1 MIASRCFASLTL
13 CSLVIAQ
20 SGGSVNSVEYLR
32 SFVKYREKVAY
43 DRAALES
50 MHQRAK
56 RATEEHDKIIQLEF
70 QAYQRTFKLRLSR
83 DMSAF
88 ARDFEVTGK
97 ATSEPADVSFIY
109 SGVLQDEPG
118 SFCHGAI
125 INGLF
130 EGFIRTKNGTYYV
143 EAPGASVSNATSPGH
158 ALIHHESDID
168 YSILEDPDSASLT
181 RRMHQVLQN
190 FQQELKLKGETLERR
205 RRSLDYSRTSCL
217 LYLQA
222 DYLFYQRFGTTEAV
236 IAQIA
241 SYIKAVN
248 AIYEGANFGGIRH
261 IDFKVKTL
269 DIIQENDPSGTMKSP
284 FIGPEMLLMLHS
296 KSNWNSYCL
305 SYLLTDRD
313 YSGVLGI
320 AFNGQA
326 GDLGGICSKHRKFR
340 DKEVSLNTGLITVQ
354 KYGQYLPPR
363 ILHITLAHELGHS
376 LGAPHDES
384 KECARF
390 SFDTTHGNYLMFSY
404 ATDGLQYNNDKFS
417 PCSREY
423 IGNILRA
430 KKDRCFVETDRPICG
445 NQIVDPGEECDVGND
460 DSDPCCY
467 AAKEPEGIQCR
478 LKPGVQCSSSQGLCC
493 SHECVY
499 KLQGELCHE
508 ETDCTFEST
517 CSGRTAE
524 CTVPPPK
531 ANYTPCSMGTRICLN
546 GLCLGSLCVKYGLE
560 QCDCVS
566 TSRQEKCHVCCQQPG
581 QVDTCASTSS
591 ALLEHYFNGTHIPLT
606 PGTPCRDR
614 MGYCDKFHVCRLVD
628 EDGPIARVKNSILD
642 FIELQ
647 DISDWM
653 KTCWWAVLLMILTL
667 AAVMAGTV
675 FLFGRTLESEKEEK
689 SMKCTVKKNSLSQ
702 QPEKRQTLI
711 YWEHE
716 ELYIETTHQEYETII

>member
-1 MIASRCFASLTL
+1 MIASRCFASLAL
-13 CSLVIAQ
+13 CSMVIAQ

-32 SFVKYREKVAY
+32 PFVKYREKVAY
-43 DRAALES
+43 DRAALER

-56 RATEEHDKIIQLEF
+56 RATEEHEKIIQLEF
-70 QAYQRTFKLRLSR
+70 QAYQRTFKLQLSR
-83 DMSAF
+83 DTSAF
-88 ARDFEVTGK
+88 ARDFELTGK

-125 INGLF
+125 INGVF

-143 EAPGASVSNATSPGH
+143 EAPGASTSRATSPAH

-168 YSILEDPDSASLT
+168 YSILEDPASASLIRGT
-181 RRMHQVLQN
+181 HQVLRN
-190 FQQELKLKGETLERR
+190 FQQELKLKGETLERQ

-222 DYLFYQRFGTTEAV
+222 DYLFYQRFGTIEAV

-248 AIYEGANFGGIRH
+248 AIYEGANFDGIRH

-269 DIIQENDPSGTMKSP
+269 NIIQENDPSGSMESP

-340 DKEVSLNTGLITVQ
+340 DKEVSLNTGLITLQ

-363 ILHITLAHELGHS
+363 ILHLTLAHELGHS
-376 LGAPHDES
+376 VGAPHDES
-384 KECARF
+384 EECTRF
-390 SFDTTHGNYLMFSY
+390 SFDTAHGNYLMFSY
-404 ATDGLQYNNDKFS
+404 ATDGWQHNNDKFS
-417 PCSREY
+417 PCSTEY

-445 NQIVDPGEECDVGND
+445 NQIVDPGEECDAGNN

-467 AAKEPEGIQCR
+467 AAKEPNGIRCR

-493 SHECVY
+493 SPECVY
-499 KLQGELCHE
+499 KRQGELCHE

-517 CSGRTAE
+517 CSGLTAE
-524 CTVPPPK
+524 CAAPLPK
-531 ANYTPCSMGTRICLN
+531 ANYTLCSMGTRICLN
-546 GLCLGSLCVKYGLE
+546 GLCLGSLCVKHGLE

-566 TSRQEKCHVCCQQPG
+566 TSRREKCHLCCQQPG
-581 QVDTCASTSS
+581 QAHTCASTSS
-591 ALLEHYFNGTHIPLT
+591 ALLERYFNGTHIPLT

-642 FIELQ
+642 FIELE
-647 DISDWM
+647 DISAWM
-653 KTCWWAVLLMILTL
+653 KTRWWAVLLMILTL

-675 FLFGRTLESEKEEK
+675 FLFGRTLDSEKGK
-689 SMKCTVKKNSLSQ
+689 
-702 QPEKRQTLI
+702 
-711 YWEHE
+711 
-716 ELYIETTHQEYETII
+716 

>member
-1 MIASRCFASLTL
+1 Y
-13 CSLVIAQ
+13 Q
-20 SGGSVNSVEYLR
+20 
-32 SFVKYREKVAY
+32 EKVAY
-43 DRAALES
+43 DRAALEW

-56 RATEEHDKIIQLEF
+56 RATEEHEKTIQPF
-70 QAYQRTFKLRLSR
+70 SYQGGEPGQGSFSLS
-83 DMSAF
+83 MSGCLK
-88 ARDFEVTGK
+88 T
-97 ATSEPADVSFIY
+97 
-109 SGVLQDEPG
+109 DEPG

-130 EGFIRTKNGTYYV
+130 KGFIRTKNGTYYV
-143 EAPGASVSNATSPGH
+143 EAPGASASNVTSPGH
-158 ALIHHESDID
+158 ALIHHESDIVR
-168 YSILEDPDSASLT
+168 SKHPGP
-181 RRMHQVLQN
+181 
-190 FQQELKLKGETLERR
+190 QETKLLCATGKEQERLR
-205 RRSLDYSRTSCL
+205 CTIARCPCNGRELISLDYSRTSCL

-222 DYLFYQRFGTTEAV
+222 DYLFYQRFGTIEAV
-236 IAQIA
+236 IAQVRNWVFLINEL
-241 SYIKAVN
+241 IFINV
-248 AIYEGANFGGIRH
+248 H
-261 IDFKVKTL
+261 C
-269 DIIQENDPSGTMKSP
+269 IIQENHPSGSMKSP

-296 KSNWNSYCL
+296 GSNWNSYCL

-340 DKEVSLNTGLITVQ
+340 DKEVSLNTGLITLQ

-384 KECARF
+384 EECARF

-404 ATDGLQYNNDKFS
+404 ATDGWQYNNDKFS
-417 PCSREY
+417 PCSIEY

-445 NQIVDPGEECDVGND
+445 NQIVDPGEECDVGNN

-467 AAKEPEGIQCR
+467 AAKEPNGIRCR

-517 CSGRTAE
+517 CSGQTAE
-524 CTVPPPK
+524 CAAPLPK
-531 ANYTPCSMGTRICLN
+531 ANYTLCSMGTRICLN
-546 GLCLGSLCVKYGLE
+546 GLCLGSLCVKHGLE

-566 TSRQEKCHVCCQQPG
+566 TSRREKCHLCCQQP
-581 QVDTCASTSS
+581 VHTCASTAS
-591 ALLEHYFNGTHIPLT
+591 ALLERYFNGTHIPLT

-642 FIELQ
+642 FIELE
-647 DISDWM
+647 DISAWM
-653 KTCWWAVLLMILTL
+653 KTRWWAVLLMILTL

-675 FLFGRTLESEKEEK
+675 FLFGRTLDSEKGK
-689 SMKCTVKKNSLSQ
+689 
-702 QPEKRQTLI
+702 
-711 YWEHE
+711 
-716 ELYIETTHQEYETII
+716 

>member
-1 MIASRCFASLTL
+1 
-13 CSLVIAQ
+13 
-20 SGGSVNSVEYLR
+20 
-32 SFVKYREKVAY
+32 
-43 DRAALES
+43 
-50 MHQRAK
+50 
-56 RATEEHDKIIQLEF
+56 
-70 QAYQRTFKLRLSR
+70 KLRLSR
-83 DMSAF
+83 DTSAF
-88 ARDFEVTGK
+88 ARDFEITGK

-130 EGFIRTKNGTYYV
+130 EGFIRTRNGTYYM
-143 EAPGASVSNATSPGH
+143 EAPGAFTSSATSPGQT
-158 ALIHHESDID
+158 LIHHESDIG
-168 YSILEDPDSASLT
+168 ESLT
-181 RRMHQVLQN
+181 GP
-190 FQQELKLKGETLERR
+190 QETKLLCATGKEQERLRCTLAPCPCHGRELIRWDTPVPHAAEGETLERQ

-222 DYLFYQRFGTTEAV
+222 DYLFYQRFGTIEAV

-248 AIYEGANFGGIRH
+248 TIYEGANFDGIRH

-269 DIIQENDPSGTMKSP
+269 NIIQENDPSDSMESP

-313 YSGVLGI
+313 YSGILGI

-326 GDLGGICSKHRKFR
+326 GDLGGICSKHRQFR
-340 DKEVSLNTGLITVQ
+340 DREASLNTGLITLQ

-363 ILHITLAHELGHS
+363 ILHLTLAHELGHS

-384 KECARF
+384 EECARF

-404 ATDGLQYNNDKFS
+404 ATDGWQYNNDKFS
-417 PCSREY
+417 PCSIEY

-445 NQIVDPGEECDVGND
+445 NQIVDPGEECDAGNN

-467 AAKEPEGIQCR
+467 AAKEPNGFRSAGGLHLSRR
-478 LKPGVQCSSSQGLCC
+478 LQGLCC

-499 KLQGELCHE
+499 KRQGELCHE

-517 CSGRTAE
+517 CSGLTAE
-524 CTVPPPK
+524 CAAPLPK
-531 ANYTPCSMGTRICLN
+531 ASYTLCSMGTRICLN
-546 GLCLGSLCVKYGLE
+546 GLCLGSLCVKHGLE

-566 TSRQEKCHVCCQQPG
+566 TSRREKCHLCCQQP
-581 QVDTCASTSS
+581 VHTCASTSS
-591 ALLEHYFNGTHIPLT
+591 ALLERYFNGTHIPLT

-628 EDGPIARVKNSILD
+628 EDGPIARVKNFILD
-642 FIELQ
+642 FIELE
-647 DISDWM
+647 DISAWM
-653 KTCWWAVLLMILTL
+653 KTRWWAVLLMILTL

-675 FLFGRTLESEKEEK
+675 FLFGRTLDSEKGK
-689 SMKCTVKKNSLSQ
+689 
-702 QPEKRQTLI
+702 
-711 YWEHE
+711 
-716 ELYIETTHQEYETII
+716 

>member
-1 MIASRCFASLTL
+1 MVF
-13 CSLVIAQ
+13 AQ

-32 SFVKYREKVAY
+32 PFVKYQEKVAY
-43 DRAALES
+43 DRAALEW

-56 RATEEHDKIIQLEF
+56 RATKEHEKIIQLEF
-70 QAYQRTFKLRLSR
+70 QAYQSPVTDSSPFHLPSRTFKLRLSR
-83 DMSAF
+83 DTSAF
-88 ARDFEVTGK
+88 ARDFEITGK

-130 EGFIRTKNGTYYV
+130 EGFIRTKNGTYYM
-143 EAPGASVSNATSPGH
+143 EAPGAFTSSATSPGQT
-158 ALIHHESDID
+158 LIHHESDID
-168 YSILEDPDSASLT
+168 YSILEDPSSASLMRGT
-181 RRMHQVLQN
+181 HQILRN
-190 FQQELKLKGETLERR
+190 FQQELKLKGETLERQ

-222 DYLFYQRFGTTEAV
+222 DYLFYQRFGTIEAV

-248 AIYEGANFGGIRH
+248 AIYEGANFDGIRH

-269 DIIQENDPSGTMKSP
+269 NIIQENDPSDSMESP

-313 YSGVLGI
+313 YSGILGI

-326 GDLGGICSKHRKFR
+326 GDLGGICSKHRQFR
-340 DKEVSLNTGLITVQ
+340 DGEASLNTGLITLQ

-363 ILHITLAHELGHS
+363 ILHLTLAHELGHS

-384 KECARF
+384 EECARF
-390 SFDTTHGNYLMFSY
+390 SFDTTHGNYLMFNY
-404 ATDGLQYNNDKFS
+404 ATDGWQYNNDKFS
-417 PCSREY
+417 PCSIEY

-445 NQIVDPGEECDVGND
+445 NQIVDPGEECDAGNN

-467 AAKEPEGIQCR
+467 AAKEPNGFRCR

-499 KLQGELCHE
+499 KRQGELCHE

-517 CSGRTAE
+517 CSGLTAE
-524 CTVPPPK
+524 CAAPLPK
-531 ANYTPCSMGTRICLN
+531 ASYTLCSMGTRICLN
-546 GLCLGSLCVKYGLE
+546 GLCLGSLCVKHGLE

-566 TSRQEKCHVCCQQPG
+566 TSRREKCHLCCQQPG
-581 QVDTCASTSS
+581 QVHTCASTSS
-591 ALLEHYFNGTHIPLT
+591 ALLERYFNGTHIPLT

-628 EDGPIARVKNSILD
+628 EDGPIARVKNFILD
-642 FIELQ
+642 FIELE
-647 DISDWM
+647 DISAWM
-653 KTCWWAVLLMILTL
+653 KTRWWAVLLMILTL

-675 FLFGRTLESEKEEK
+675 FLFGRTLDSEKEEK
-689 SMKCTVKKNSLSQ
+689 SMKCMVKKNSFSK

-716 ELYIETTHQEYETII
+716 ELYVETTHQEYETII

>member
-1 MIASRCFASLTL
+1 
-13 CSLVIAQ
+13 
-20 SGGSVNSVEYLR
+20 
-32 SFVKYREKVAY
+32 
-43 DRAALES
+43 
-50 MHQRAK
+50 
-56 RATEEHDKIIQLEF
+56 
-70 QAYQRTFKLRLSR
+70 RTFKLRLSR
-83 DMSAF
+83 DPSAF
-88 ARDFEVTGK
+88 ARDFEITGK

-125 INGLF
+125 LRGLF

-143 EAPGASVSNATSPGH
+143 EAPGASVGNATSPGH
-158 ALIHHESDID
+158 VLIHHESDIGGSQD
-168 YSILEDPDSASLT
+168 RNPDELEQIQRLT
-181 RRMHQVLQN
+181 
-190 FQQELKLKGETLERR
+190 
-205 RRSLDYSRTSCL
+205 LDYSRTSCL

-222 DYLFYQRFGTTEAV
+222 DYLFYQRFGTIEAV

-248 AIYEGANFGGIRH
+248 AIYEGADFDGIRH

-269 DIIQENDPSGTMKSP
+269 NIIQENDPSGSMQSP

-340 DKEVSLNTGLITVQ
+340 DKEVSLNTGLITLQ

-384 KECARF
+384 EECARF

-404 ATDGLQYNNDKFS
+404 ATDGWQYNNDKFS
-417 PCSREY
+417 PCSIEY
-423 IGNILRA
+423 IGNILRD
-430 KKDRCFVETDRPICG
+430 KKDRCFVDTDRPICG
-445 NQIVDPGEECDVGND
+445 NQIVDPGEECDVGNN

-467 AAKEPEGIQCR
+467 AAKEPNGIRCR

-499 KLQGELCHE
+499 KLPGELCHE
-508 ETDCTFEST
+508 ETECTFEST

-524 CTVPPPK
+524 CAAPLPK
-531 ANYTPCSMGTRICLN
+531 ANDTLCSRGTRICLN
-546 GLCLGSLCVKYGLE
+546 GLCLGSLCVKHGLE
-560 QCDCVS
+560 QCDCLS
-566 TSRQEKCHVCCQQPG
+566 TSRREKCHLCCQQPA
-581 QVDTCASTSS
+581 DTCASTSS
-591 ALLEHYFNGTHIPLT
+591 ALLERYFNGTHIPLT
-606 PGTPCRDR
+606 PGTPCGDR

-642 FIELQ
+642 FIELE
-647 DISDWM
+647 DISAWM
-653 KTCWWAVLLMILTL
+653 KTRWWAVLLMILTL
-667 AAVMAGTV
+667 AAVMAGTI
-675 FLFGRTLESEKEEK
+675 FLFGRTLDSEKGK
-689 SMKCTVKKNSLSQ
+689 
-702 QPEKRQTLI
+702 
-711 YWEHE
+711 
-716 ELYIETTHQEYETII
+716 

>member
-1 MIASRCFASLTL
+1 
-13 CSLVIAQ
+13 
-20 SGGSVNSVEYLR
+20 
-32 SFVKYREKVAY
+32 
-43 DRAALES
+43 
-50 MHQRAK
+50 
-56 RATEEHDKIIQLEF
+56 
-70 QAYQRTFKLRLSR
+70 LSR

-88 ARDFEVTGK
+88 ARDFEITGK

-130 EGFIRTKNGTYYV
+130 EGFIRTKNGTYYM
-143 EAPGASVSNATSPGH
+143 EAPGAFTSSATSPGQT
-158 ALIHHESDID
+158 LIHHESDIG
-168 YSILEDPDSASLT
+168 ESLT
-181 RRMHQVLQN
+181 GP
-190 FQQELKLKGETLERR
+190 QETKLLCATGKEQERPRCTLAPCSCNGRELIRWDMPVPHAAEGETLERQ

-222 DYLFYQRFGTTEAV
+222 DYLFYQRFGTIEAV

-248 AIYEGANFGGIRH
+248 TIYEGANFDGIRH

-269 DIIQENDPSGTMKSP
+269 NIIQENDPSDSMESP

-313 YSGVLGI
+313 YSGILGI

-326 GDLGGICSKHRKFR
+326 GDLGGICSKHRQFR
-340 DKEVSLNTGLITVQ
+340 DREASLNTGLITLQ

-363 ILHITLAHELGHS
+363 ILHLTLAHELGHS

-384 KECARF
+384 EECARF

-404 ATDGLQYNNDKFS
+404 ATDGWQYNNDKFS
-417 PCSREY
+417 PCSIEY

-445 NQIVDPGEECDVGND
+445 NQIVDPGEECDAGNN

-467 AAKEPEGIQCR
+467 AAKEPNGFRSAGGLHLSRR
-478 LKPGVQCSSSQGLCC
+478 LQGLCC

-499 KLQGELCHE
+499 KRQGELCHE

-517 CSGRTAE
+517 CSGLTAE
-524 CTVPPPK
+524 CAPPLPK
-531 ANYTPCSMGTRICLN
+531 ASYTLCSMGTRICLN
-546 GLCLGSLCVKYGLE
+546 GLCLGSLCVKHGLE

-566 TSRQEKCHVCCQQPG
+566 TSRREKCHLCCQQP
-581 QVDTCASTSS
+581 VHTCASTSS
-591 ALLEHYFNGTHIPLT
+591 ALLERYFNGTHIPLT

-628 EDGPIARVKNSILD
+628 EDGPIARVKNFILD
-642 FIELQ
+642 FIELE
-647 DISDWM
+647 DISAWM
-653 KTCWWAVLLMILTL
+653 KTRWWAVLLMILTL

-675 FLFGRTLESEKEEK
+675 FLFGRTLDSEKGK
-689 SMKCTVKKNSLSQ
+689 
-702 QPEKRQTLI
+702 
-711 YWEHE
+711 
-716 ELYIETTHQEYETII
+716 

>member
-1 MIASRCFASLTL
+1 
-13 CSLVIAQ
+13 
-20 SGGSVNSVEYLR
+20 
-32 SFVKYREKVAY
+32 
-43 DRAALES
+43 
-50 MHQRAK
+50 
-56 RATEEHDKIIQLEF
+56 
-70 QAYQRTFKLRLSR
+70 LSR
-83 DMSAF
+83 DTSAF
-88 ARDFEVTGK
+88 ARDFEITGK

-109 SGVLQDEPG
+109 SGVLPDEPG

-143 EAPGASVSNATSPGH
+143 EAPGASASNATSPGH
-158 ALIHHESDID
+158 ALIHHESDIGEKAGGD
-168 YSILEDPDSASLT
+168 LT
-181 RRMHQVLQN
+181 THFLTLA
-190 FQQELKLKGETLERR
+190 EKGETLERQ

-222 DYLFYQRFGTTEAV
+222 DYLFYQRFEHLTN
-236 IAQIA
+236 IMLLKCL
-241 SYIKAVN
+241 SCCIKR
-248 AIYEGANFGGIRH
+248 RH
-261 IDFKVKTL
+261 CND
-269 DIIQENDPSGTMKSP
+269 ENHPSGSMESP

-296 KSNWNSYCL
+296 SSNWNSYCL

-340 DKEVSLNTGLITVQ
+340 DKEVSLNTGLITLQ

-384 KECARF
+384 EECARF

-404 ATDGLQYNNDKFS
+404 ATDGWQYNNDKFS
-417 PCSREY
+417 PCSIEY

-445 NQIVDPGEECDVGND
+445 NQIVDPGEECDVGNN

-467 AAKEPEGIQCR
+467 AAKEPNGIRCR

-524 CTVPPPK
+524 CAAPLPK
-531 ANYTPCSMGTRICLN
+531 ANYTLCSMGTRICLN
-546 GLCLGSLCVKYGLE
+546 GLCLGSLCVKHGLE

-566 TSRQEKCHVCCQQPG
+566 TSRREKCHLCCQQP
-581 QVDTCASTSS
+581 VHTCASTAS
-591 ALLEHYFNGTHIPLT
+591 ALLERYFNGTHIPLT

-642 FIELQ
+642 FIELE
-647 DISDWM
+647 DMSAWM
-653 KTCWWAVLLMILTL
+653 KTRWWAVLLMILTL

-675 FLFGRTLESEKEEK
+675 FLFGRTLDSEKGK
-689 SMKCTVKKNSLSQ
+689 
-702 QPEKRQTLI
+702 
-711 YWEHE
+711 
-716 ELYIETTHQEYETII
+716 

>member
-1 MIASRCFASLTL
+1 
-13 CSLVIAQ
+13 
-20 SGGSVNSVEYLR
+20 
-32 SFVKYREKVAY
+32 REKVAY
-43 DRAALES
+43 DRAALEW

-56 RATEEHDKIIQLEF
+56 RATKEHEKIIQLEF
-70 QAYQRTFKLRLSR
+70 QAYQRYVCDRVKLPSHCLCL
-83 DMSAF
+83 DACK
-88 ARDFEVTGK
+88 T
-97 ATSEPADVSFIY
+97 
-109 SGVLQDEPG
+109 DEPG

-143 EAPGASVSNATSPGH
+143 EAPSAFTSNATSPGQT
-158 ALIHHESDID
+158 LIHHESDIG
-168 YSILEDPDSASLT
+168 ESLAGP
-181 RRMHQVLQN
+181 
-190 FQQELKLKGETLERR
+190 QETKLLCATGKEQERLRCTLAPCPCNGRELI
-205 RRSLDYSRTSCL
+205 SLDYSRMSCL

-222 DYLFYQRFGTTEAV
+222 DYLFYQRFGTIEAV

-248 AIYEGANFGGIRH
+248 AIYEGANFDGIRH

-269 DIIQENDPSGTMKSP
+269 NIIQENDPSDSMESP

-320 AFNGQA
+320 AFNGQV
-326 GDLGGICSKHRKFR
+326 GDLGGICSKHRQFR
-340 DKEVSLNTGLITVQ
+340 DKEVSLNTGLITLQ

-363 ILHITLAHELGHS
+363 ILHLTLAHELGHS

-384 KECARF
+384 EECARF

-404 ATDGLQYNNDKFS
+404 ATDGWQYNNDKFS
-417 PCSREY
+417 PCSIEY

-445 NQIVDPGEECDVGND
+445 NQIVDPGEECDAGNN

-467 AAKEPEGIQCR
+467 AAKEPNGIRCR

-499 KLQGELCHE
+499 KRHGELCHE

-517 CSGRTAE
+517 CSGLTAE
-524 CTVPPPK
+524 CAAPLPK
-531 ANYTPCSMGTRICLN
+531 ANYTLCSMGTRICLN
-546 GLCLGSLCVKYGLE
+546 GLCIGSLCVKHGLE

-566 TSRQEKCHVCCQQPG
+566 TSRQEKCHLCCQQP
-581 QVDTCASTSS
+581 VHTCASTSS
-591 ALLEHYFNGTHIPLT
+591 ALLERYFNSTHIPLT

-642 FIELQ
+642 FIELE
-647 DISDWM
+647 DISAWM
-653 KTCWWAVLLMILTL
+653 KTRWWAVLLMILTL

-675 FLFGRTLESEKEEK
+675 FLFGRTLDSEEGK
-689 SMKCTVKKNSLSQ
+689 
-702 QPEKRQTLI
+702 
-711 YWEHE
+711 
-716 ELYIETTHQEYETII
+716 